1 MLDALWIWAMARPD
15 SKVHKPSN
23 VYGDKLSP
31 AVLAVTASRI
41 PPHLFLEQGLRV
53 LSARGWR

>member
-1 MLDALWIWAMARPD
+1 MARPD